1 MIAGHILGQRSS
13 RLDQYANEVWFG
25 RLDARAKLVAV
36 FLFIV
41 VSAVLTRPELIFVSL
56 AFALA
61 MAIASMLPLAH
72 LARMYLTALPFILL
86 ASVSMFVFGG
96 WERGI
101 EMLARTSA
109 CILPLLVLAAGTESF
124 DLFAGLRRLRV
135 PAVITT
141 LLMLTQRYIL
151 LLSEELSRMTVA
163 RKARGFAGGRS
174 LLDRYGLRVISY
186 TAGMVLVRSLG
197 RGDRIYEGLKG
208 KGFDGE
214 LMPWKMSRITVLET
228 SFMASLIVVAG
239 ILLMLQIGV
248 VQ

>member
-1 MIAGHILGQRSS
+1 MITGHVLGQDRS
-13 RLDQYANEVWFG
+13 RLDEFAGEVWFG

-36 FLFIV
+36 FFFII
-41 VSAVLTRPELIFVSL
+41 VSAVLTRPELVFASL
-56 AFALA
+56 AIALA
-61 MAIASMLPLAH
+61 IAVASMLPPAH

-86 ASVSMFVFGG
+86 ASVSVFIFGG
-96 WERGI
+96 WKRGI
-101 EMLARTSA
+101 EMWGRTSA

-124 DLFAGLRRLRV
+124 DLFSGLRRLRV

-186 TAGMVLVRSLG
+186 TAGMVLVRSIG

-214 LMPWKMSRITVLET
+214 LMPWKMSRIAVLET
-228 SFMASLIVVAG
+228 SFMASLIIVASL
-239 ILLMLQIGV
+239 LLMLQIGV
-248 VQ
+248 IQ

>member
-56 AFALA
+56 AFALT
-61 MAIASMLPLAH
+61 MAIASMLPPAH

-109 CILPLLVLAAGTESF
+109 CILSLLVLAAGTESF

-214 LMPWKMSRITVLET
+214 LMPWKLSRITVLET

-248 VQ
+248 VR

>member
-1 MIAGHILGQRSS
+1 MIAEHILGHGNS
-13 RLDQYANEVWFG
+13 RLDQHASEVWFG

-36 FLFIV
+36 FVVIV

-56 AFALA
+56 AFALTI
-61 MAIASMLPLAH
+61 AIASMLPLVH
-72 LARMYLTALPFILL
+72 IARMYLTALPFILL

-186 TAGMVLVRSLG
+186 TAGMVLVRSIG

-228 SFMASLIVVAG
+228 SFMASLIIVASL
-239 ILLMLQIGV
+239 LLMLQIGV